1 MGSFIIPLS
10 KRHYIPFSFQ
20 LIFVWAFDYHHTI
33 PYQTVE
39 EHLFDNRQKLQV
51 SIGNIISFFMFVDW
65 NECWAVCKMI
75 YAPTF
80 AVLNIQIALIA
91 NRVSKENIHYSF
103 FFGSMW
109 TETTLFSAL
118 YNTNRFAGQNMI
130 ASNVRDS
137 VDFIGFICTW
147 HFSVNFVRNL
157 VHVLLTMLH
166 TIGSKWRAPTSTPE
180 KKTEK
185 TTKPATAK

>member
-1 MGSFIIPLS
+1 MGSFFIPLS

-80 AVLNIQIALIA
+80 AVLNIQIALID

-103 FFGSMW
+103 FLVQC
-109 TETTLFSAL
+109 EPK
-118 YNTNRFAGQNMI
+118 Q
-130 ASNVRDS
+130 
-137 VDFIGFICTW
+137 
-147 HFSVNFVRNL
+147 HFFPLSTIL
-157 VHVLLTMLH
+157 IDLLDKIWLH
-166 TIGSKWRAPTSTPE
+166 QMC
-180 KKTEK
+180 
-185 TTKPATAK
+185 ATALTLLDLFVHGIFLWILLEI